1 MRTCEIRHHVGIKAP
16 AAVVYQALTDREK
29 LAGWWTSDT
38 RGVSEVGGEL
48 EFWFGN
54 FCQKFHVTALE
65 PGQRVRWQAQAGGMG
80 EWTGT
85 EVSFELNEADGQ
97 TSVDFIHAGWADNA
111 KFFPHCSTKWAVFML
126 SLKDLVEMGT
136 GHPAPNDV
144 QIS

>member
-1 MRTCEIRHHVGIKAP
+1 MNTCAIKHHVGIKAP
-16 AAVVYQALTDREK
+16 APIVYQALTEVPK

-48 EFWFGN
+48 EFWFGT
-54 FCQKFHVTALE
+54 FCQRFQVTAQD
-65 PGQRVRWQAQAGGMG
+65 PDQCVRWRALEGGMN

-97 TSVDFIHAGWADNA
+97 TKVGFTHAGWADNA
-111 KFFPHCSTKWAVFML
+111 TFLPHCSTKWAIFML
-126 SLKDLVEMGT
+126 SLKDFVEKGE
-136 GHPAPNDV
+136 GHPAPHDV